1 MRIAAAVKASN
12 EYKKT
17 LNEEFLKKN
26 LKDIINFS
34 NIKNQKS

>member
-1 MRIAAAVKASN
+1 MRIAASVKASH

-26 LKDIINFS
+26 LNGLINFS
-34 NIKNQKS
+34 KVNNQRK